1 MEQDRLP
8 YQGLSSSYIYE
19 KMCRKLGTTES
30 PQSDIPQPPPN
41 MQRRSYTSQEAQAEI
56 ERAGFG
62 WKVVAKLAYA
72 GKGWIKKLPVIGPLA
87 ISIKESFLNRSG
99 IEKDVSNLLA
109 LDTNEFIRESY
120 RSLLGREADPEGFAV
135 YQRLLCSGMP
145 RECLFYLLA
154 SSEEFGQRF
163 AVISLRHYKKAYR
176 RYQIRH
182 VLKRIPVFSHLI
194 YLITLPKRI
203 RNMSLEHRQCQAD
216 LRELTQSHQRR
227 IDSIHHEIW
236 AIQRRMEEEHARAVR
251 LEEMLAQQQQGV
263 DALTQSLDE
272 FRSDLTK
279 RQDQFDSMLARQ
291 SQRQDQVDSVLAR
304 QSQRQDRFDSMLARQ
319 SRRLDQAERVDMLQA
334 RRLDALELMPAQ
346 LKSVQEQLTTLNECA
361 MKYQRDELPKIYV
374 SRGILNQDSYLE
386 YIGEVPPNKVSMD
399 CFYEK
404 LGKIFRAND
413 ETLEKHMEAYI
424 PYIQRAFTD
433 TREKYFL
440 DLGCGKGAFVEQ
452 LLNHGV
458 IAKGVDFNEASIE
471 EGLTR
476 GRNIQLSDGLE
487 YLKSLDAETLSGVS
501 MFQVAEHMSFD
512 MLFEIAKEISRT
524 VAANGVVLIETIN
537 SWCYRRLG
545 NFHLDPS
552 HCVFPSPDGI
562 KLMLEMLGFSCVEVL
577 YCEPITHHAVVGDPL
592 ESNYENYCVIG
603 WKAGSP
609 T

>member
-163 AVISLRHYKKAYR
+163 AVVSLRHYKKAYR

-279 RQDQFDSMLARQ
+279 RQDQFDSMLAQQ
-291 SQRQDQVDSVLAR
+291 SRRQDQ
-304 QSQRQDRFDSMLARQ
+304 FDSMLARQ
-319 SRRLDQAERVDMLQA
+319 SQRLDQAERVDMLQA

-346 LKSVQEQLTTLNECA
+346 LKSVQEQLTALSERT
-361 MKYQRDELPKIYV
+361 MKYRQDELPEVYISK
-374 SRGILNQDSYLE
+374 GILNQDSYLE
-386 YIGEVPPNKVSMD
+386 YFDQMPLSKVD
-399 CFYEK
+399 LNYFYENFWRV
-404 LGKIFRAND
+404 FRAED
-413 ETLEKHMEAYI
+413 SRLEKHMEVYI
-424 PYIQRAFTD
+424 PYIQKAFSET
-433 TREKYFL
+433 KQKCFL

-452 LLNHGV
+452 LQNCDV
-458 IAKGVDFNEASIE
+458 AAKGVDSNKANIE
-471 EGLTR
+471 DGR
-476 GRNIQLSDGLE
+476 AHGRNILFSDGLE

-545 NFHLDPS
+545 SFHLDPS

-562 KLMLEMLGFSCVEVL
+562 KLMLELLGFQHVQIMFYAPIGCHAIEGEVI
-577 YCEPITHHAVVGDPL
+577 EA
-592 ESNYENYCVIG
+592 SYEGVCVIG

-609 T
+609 A